1 MDKVRTARPN
11 SPSPHTTAG
20 QTELS
25 QVWMAETSV
34 LWGDCDQKFINNE
47 IAVFHLFSY
56 LQPALCVVFMN
67 TLIRGY
73 ESSEQY

>member
-1 MDKVRTARPN
+1 
-11 SPSPHTTAG
+11 
-20 QTELS
+20 
-25 QVWMAETSV
+25 MAETSV

-73 ESSEQY
+73 EALNNINKSSLCICPYFL